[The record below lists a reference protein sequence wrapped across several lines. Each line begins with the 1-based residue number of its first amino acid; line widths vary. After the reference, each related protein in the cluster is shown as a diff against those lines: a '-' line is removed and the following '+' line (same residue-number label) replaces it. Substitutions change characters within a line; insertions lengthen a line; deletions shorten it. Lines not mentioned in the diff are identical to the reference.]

1 MPELVTY
8 LNQFMTDEIFV
19 TDIEI
24 MPDGF
29 KNSMSLLIAADYM
42 VVEKEA
48 GVFPENWQE
57 KWLSF
62 MEQQEIV
69 IEKKTKKSVKEV
81 DIKPHILAW
90 DFSMDAF
97 AVSICKGLSLGKIK
111 PKHMC
116 IAGAW
121 FGGFQALM
129 PLIGYYLGSLFAD
142 MVTRY
147 SHWVAFALLLAI
159 GGNMIKESLGEEENV
174 SNDMG
179 FKSMLL
185 LAIATSIDALAVGVS
200 LAFLKVAILPAV
212 LFIGCITFVCSAA
225 GVKIGSIFGDKYQS
239 KAELCGGIILI
250 LIGIKILLDGL
261 GIL

>member
-1 MPELVTY
+1 MKTRMRFVKCGSMKFIGHLDCMRFFQKAIRRAKLDVTYSKGYSPHQLMSFASPLGVGVTSDGEYIDVEFYSLPDLSMPELVTY

-97 AVSICKGLSLGKIK
+97 AEKNGENYGTLHCDYEGNSLFMRLTSGSETNIK
-111 PKHMC
+111 PELVM
-116 IAGAW
+116 
-121 FGGFQALM
+121 QAFYAFCESELE
-129 PLIGYYLGSLFAD
+129 P
-142 MVTRY
+142 Y
-147 SHWVAFALLLAI
+147 SYQIHRMQ
-159 GGNMIKESLGEEENV
+159 MIFKKKGE
-174 SNDMG
+174 
-179 FKSMLL
+179 
-185 LAIATSIDALAVGVS
+185 
-200 LAFLKVAILPAV
+200 
-212 LFIGCITFVCSAA
+212 
-225 GVKIGSIFGDKYQS
+225 
-239 KAELCGGIILI
+239 
-250 LIGIKILLDGL
+250 
-261 GIL
+261 

>member
-1 MPELVTY
+1 MKTRMRFVKCGSMKFIGHLDCMRFFQKAIRRAKLDVAYSKGYSPHQLMSFASPLGVGVTSDGEYIDVEFYSLPDLSLPDLVTH

-90 DFSMDAF
+90 DFSMDDF
-97 AVSICKGLSLGKIK
+97 AKKNGENYGTLHCDYEGNSLFMRLTSGSETNIK
-111 PKHMC
+111 PELVM
-116 IAGAW
+116 
-121 FGGFQALM
+121 QAFYAFCENELE
-129 PLIGYYLGSLFAD
+129 P
-142 MVTRY
+142 Y
-147 SHWVAFALLLAI
+147 SYQIHRMQ
-159 GGNMIKESLGEEENV
+159 MIFKKKGE
-174 SNDMG
+174 
-179 FKSMLL
+179 
-185 LAIATSIDALAVGVS
+185 
-200 LAFLKVAILPAV
+200 
-212 LFIGCITFVCSAA
+212 
-225 GVKIGSIFGDKYQS
+225 
-239 KAELCGGIILI
+239 
-250 LIGIKILLDGL
+250 
-261 GIL
+261 

>member
-1 MPELVTY
+1 MKTRMRFVKCGSMKFIGHLDCMRFFQKAIRRAKLDVAYSKGYSPHQLMSFASPLGVGVTSDGEYIDVEFYSLPDLSLPELVTY

-90 DFSMDAF
+90 DFSMDTF
-97 AVSICKGLSLGKIK
+97 AKKNGENYGTLHCDYEGNSLFMRLTSGSETNIK
-111 PKHMC
+111 PELVM
-116 IAGAW
+116 
-121 FGGFQALM
+121 QAFYAFCENELE
-129 PLIGYYLGSLFAD
+129 P
-142 MVTRY
+142 Y
-147 SHWVAFALLLAI
+147 SYQIHRMQ
-159 GGNMIKESLGEEENV
+159 MIFKKKGE
-174 SNDMG
+174 
-179 FKSMLL
+179 
-185 LAIATSIDALAVGVS
+185 
-200 LAFLKVAILPAV
+200 
-212 LFIGCITFVCSAA
+212 
-225 GVKIGSIFGDKYQS
+225 
-239 KAELCGGIILI
+239 
-250 LIGIKILLDGL
+250 
-261 GIL
+261 

>member
-1 MPELVTY
+1 MKTRMRFVKCGSMKFIGHLDCMRFFQKAIRRAKLDVAYSKGYSPHQLMSFASPLGVGVTSDGEYIDVEFYSLPDLSLPDLVTY

-48 GVFPENWQE
+48 GVFSGNWQE

-97 AVSICKGLSLGKIK
+97 AEKNGENYGTLHCDYEGNSLFMRLTSGSETNIK
-111 PKHMC
+111 PELVM
-116 IAGAW
+116 
-121 FGGFQALM
+121 QAFYAFCESELE
-129 PLIGYYLGSLFAD
+129 P
-142 MVTRY
+142 Y
-147 SHWVAFALLLAI
+147 SYQIHRMQ
-159 GGNMIKESLGEEENV
+159 MIFKKKGE
-174 SNDMG
+174 
-179 FKSMLL
+179 
-185 LAIATSIDALAVGVS
+185 
-200 LAFLKVAILPAV
+200 
-212 LFIGCITFVCSAA
+212 
-225 GVKIGSIFGDKYQS
+225 
-239 KAELCGGIILI
+239 
-250 LIGIKILLDGL
+250 
-261 GIL
+261 

>member
-1 MPELVTY
+1 MKTRMRFVKCGSMKFIGHLDCMRFFQKAIRRAKLDVAYSKGYSPHQLMSFASPLGVGVTSDGEYIDVEFYSLPDLSLPDLVTY

-81 DIKPHILAW
+81 YIKPHILAW
-90 DFSMDAF
+90 DFSMDDF
-97 AVSICKGLSLGKIK
+97 AKKNGENYGTLHCDYEGNSLFMRLTSGSETNIK
-111 PKHMC
+111 PELVM
-116 IAGAW
+116 
-121 FGGFQALM
+121 QAFYAFCENELE
-129 PLIGYYLGSLFAD
+129 P
-142 MVTRY
+142 Y
-147 SHWVAFALLLAI
+147 SYQIHRMQ
-159 GGNMIKESLGEEENV
+159 MIFKKKGE
-174 SNDMG
+174 
-179 FKSMLL
+179 
-185 LAIATSIDALAVGVS
+185 
-200 LAFLKVAILPAV
+200 
-212 LFIGCITFVCSAA
+212 
-225 GVKIGSIFGDKYQS
+225 
-239 KAELCGGIILI
+239 
-250 LIGIKILLDGL
+250 
-261 GIL
+261 

>member
-1 MPELVTY
+1 MKTRMRFVKCGSMKFIGHLDCMRFFQKAIRRAKLDVAYSKGYSPHQLMSFASPLGVGATSDGEYIDVEFYSLPDISLPELVAY

-90 DFSMDAF
+90 DFSLASF
-97 AVSICKGLSLGKIK
+97 AEKNGENYGTLHCDYEGNSLFMRLTSGSEANIK
-111 PKHMC
+111 PELVM
-116 IAGAW
+116 
-121 FGGFQALM
+121 QAFYAFCENELE
-129 PLIGYYLGSLFAD
+129 P
-142 MVTRY
+142 Y
-147 SHWVAFALLLAI
+147 SYQIHRMQIIF
-159 GGNMIKESLGEEENV
+159 KKKGE
-174 SNDMG
+174 
-179 FKSMLL
+179 
-185 LAIATSIDALAVGVS
+185 
-200 LAFLKVAILPAV
+200 
-212 LFIGCITFVCSAA
+212 
-225 GVKIGSIFGDKYQS
+225 
-239 KAELCGGIILI
+239 
-250 LIGIKILLDGL
+250 
-261 GIL
+261 

>member
-1 MPELVTY
+1 MKTRMRFVKCGSMKFIGHLDCMRFFQKAIRRAKLDVAYSKGYSPHQLMSFASPLGVGVTSDGEYIDVEFYSLPDLSLPELVTY

-48 GVFPENWQE
+48 GVFSENWQE

-90 DFSMDAF
+90 DFSMDTF
-97 AVSICKGLSLGKIK
+97 AKKNGENYGTLHCDYEGNSLFMRLTSGSETNIK
-111 PKHMC
+111 PELVM
-116 IAGAW
+116 
-121 FGGFQALM
+121 QAFYAFCENELE
-129 PLIGYYLGSLFAD
+129 P
-142 MVTRY
+142 Y
-147 SHWVAFALLLAI
+147 SYQIHRMQ
-159 GGNMIKESLGEEENV
+159 MIFKKKGE
-174 SNDMG
+174 
-179 FKSMLL
+179 
-185 LAIATSIDALAVGVS
+185 
-200 LAFLKVAILPAV
+200 
-212 LFIGCITFVCSAA
+212 
-225 GVKIGSIFGDKYQS
+225 
-239 KAELCGGIILI
+239 
-250 LIGIKILLDGL
+250 
-261 GIL
+261 

>member
-1 MPELVTY
+1 MKTRMRFTKTGTVKFIGHLDCMRFFQKALRRARLDVAYSQGYSPHQLMSFASPLGVGITSDGEYIDVEFYSLPDLSLPDLVTY

-90 DFSMDAF
+90 DFSMDDF
-97 AVSICKGLSLGKIK
+97 AKKNGENYGTLHCDYEGNSLFMRLTSGSETNIK
-111 PKHMC
+111 PELVM
-116 IAGAW
+116 
-121 FGGFQALM
+121 QAFYAFCENELE
-129 PLIGYYLGSLFAD
+129 P
-142 MVTRY
+142 Y
-147 SHWVAFALLLAI
+147 SYQIHRMQ
-159 GGNMIKESLGEEENV
+159 MIFKKKGE
-174 SNDMG
+174 
-179 FKSMLL
+179 
-185 LAIATSIDALAVGVS
+185 
-200 LAFLKVAILPAV
+200 
-212 LFIGCITFVCSAA
+212 
-225 GVKIGSIFGDKYQS
+225 
-239 KAELCGGIILI
+239 
-250 LIGIKILLDGL
+250 
-261 GIL
+261 

>member
-1 MPELVTY
+1 MKTRMRFVKCGSMKFIGHLDCMRFFQKAIRRAKLDVAYSKGYSPHQLMSFASPLGVGVTSDGEYIDVEFYSLPDLSLPDLVTY

-90 DFSMDAF
+90 DFSMDTF
-97 AVSICKGLSLGKIK
+97 AKKNGENYGTLHCDYEGNSLFMRLTSGSEKNIK
-111 PKHMC
+111 PELVM
-116 IAGAW
+116 
-121 FGGFQALM
+121 QAFYAFCENELE
-129 PLIGYYLGSLFAD
+129 P
-142 MVTRY
+142 Y
-147 SHWVAFALLLAI
+147 SYQIHRMQ
-159 GGNMIKESLGEEENV
+159 MIFKKKGE
-174 SNDMG
+174 
-179 FKSMLL
+179 
-185 LAIATSIDALAVGVS
+185 
-200 LAFLKVAILPAV
+200 
-212 LFIGCITFVCSAA
+212 
-225 GVKIGSIFGDKYQS
+225 
-239 KAELCGGIILI
+239 
-250 LIGIKILLDGL
+250 
-261 GIL
+261 

>member
-1 MPELVTY
+1 MKTRMRFVKCGSMKFIGHLDCMRFFQKAIRRAKLDVAYSKGYSPHQLMSFASPLGVGVTSDGEYIDVEFYSLPDLSLPDLVTY

-48 GVFPENWQE
+48 GVFSENWQE

-90 DFSMDAF
+90 DFSMDTF
-97 AVSICKGLSLGKIK
+97 AKKNGENYGTLHCDYEGNSLFMRLTSGSETNIK
-111 PKHMC
+111 PELVM
-116 IAGAW
+116 
-121 FGGFQALM
+121 QAFYAFCENELE
-129 PLIGYYLGSLFAD
+129 P
-142 MVTRY
+142 Y
-147 SHWVAFALLLAI
+147 SYQIHRMQ
-159 GGNMIKESLGEEENV
+159 MIFKKKGE
-174 SNDMG
+174 
-179 FKSMLL
+179 
-185 LAIATSIDALAVGVS
+185 
-200 LAFLKVAILPAV
+200 
-212 LFIGCITFVCSAA
+212 
-225 GVKIGSIFGDKYQS
+225 
-239 KAELCGGIILI
+239 
-250 LIGIKILLDGL
+250 
-261 GIL
+261 

>member
-1 MPELVTY
+1 MKTRMRFVKCGSMKFIGHLDCMRFFQKAIRRAKLDVAYSKGYSPHQLMSFASPLGVGVTSDGEYIDVEFYSLPDLSLPELVIY

-42 VVEKEA
+42 VVEKET

-90 DFSMDAF
+90 DFSLDAF
-97 AVSICKGLSLGKIK
+97 AGKNDENYGTLHCDYEGNSLFMRLTSGSETNIK
-111 PKHMC
+111 PELVM
-116 IAGAW
+116 
-121 FGGFQALM
+121 QAFYAFCEKELE
-129 PLIGYYLGSLFAD
+129 P
-142 MVTRY
+142 Y
-147 SHWVAFALLLAI
+147 SYQIHRLQMFF
-159 GGNMIKESLGEEENV
+159 KKKGE
-174 SNDMG
+174 
-179 FKSMLL
+179 
-185 LAIATSIDALAVGVS
+185 
-200 LAFLKVAILPAV
+200 
-212 LFIGCITFVCSAA
+212 
-225 GVKIGSIFGDKYQS
+225 
-239 KAELCGGIILI
+239 
-250 LIGIKILLDGL
+250 
-261 GIL
+261 

>member
-1 MPELVTY
+1 MKTRMRFVKCGSMKFIGHLDCMRFFQKAIRRAKLDVAYSKGYSPHQLMSFASPLGVGVTSDGEYIDVEFYSLPELSMPELVTY

-69 IEKKTKKSVKEV
+69 IEKKTKKCVKEV

-97 AVSICKGLSLGKIK
+97 AEKNGENYGTLHCDYEGNSLFMRLTSGSETNIK
-111 PKHMC
+111 PELVM
-116 IAGAW
+116 
-121 FGGFQALM
+121 QAFYAFCESKLE
-129 PLIGYYLGSLFAD
+129 P
-142 MVTRY
+142 Y
-147 SHWVAFALLLAI
+147 SYQIHRMQ
-159 GGNMIKESLGEEENV
+159 MIFKKKGE
-174 SNDMG
+174 
-179 FKSMLL
+179 
-185 LAIATSIDALAVGVS
+185 
-200 LAFLKVAILPAV
+200 
-212 LFIGCITFVCSAA
+212 
-225 GVKIGSIFGDKYQS
+225 
-239 KAELCGGIILI
+239 
-250 LIGIKILLDGL
+250 
-261 GIL
+261 

>member
-1 MPELVTY
+1 MKTRMRFVKCGSMKFIGHLDCMRFFQKAIRRAKLDVAYSKGYSPHQLMSFASPLGVGVTSDGEYIDVEFYSLPELSMPELVTY

-97 AVSICKGLSLGKIK
+97 AEKNGENYGTLHCDYEGNSLFMRLTSGSETNIK
-111 PKHMC
+111 PELVM
-116 IAGAW
+116 
-121 FGGFQALM
+121 QAFYAFCESVLE
-129 PLIGYYLGSLFAD
+129 P
-142 MVTRY
+142 Y
-147 SHWVAFALLLAI
+147 SYQIHRMQ
-159 GGNMIKESLGEEENV
+159 MIFKKKGE
-174 SNDMG
+174 
-179 FKSMLL
+179 
-185 LAIATSIDALAVGVS
+185 
-200 LAFLKVAILPAV
+200 
-212 LFIGCITFVCSAA
+212 
-225 GVKIGSIFGDKYQS
+225 
-239 KAELCGGIILI
+239 
-250 LIGIKILLDGL
+250 
-261 GIL
+261 

>member
-1 MPELVTY
+1 MKTRMRFVKCGSMKFIGHLDCMRFFQKAIRRAKLDVAYSKGYSPHQLMSFASPLGVGVTSDGEYIDVEFYSLPDLSLPDLVTY

-24 MPDGF
+24 MPAGF

-90 DFSMDAF
+90 DFSMDDF
-97 AVSICKGLSLGKIK
+97 AKKNGENYGTLHCDYEGNSLFMRLTSGSETNIK
-111 PKHMC
+111 PELVM
-116 IAGAW
+116 
-121 FGGFQALM
+121 QAFYAFCENELE
-129 PLIGYYLGSLFAD
+129 P
-142 MVTRY
+142 Y
-147 SHWVAFALLLAI
+147 SYQIHRMQ
-159 GGNMIKESLGEEENV
+159 MIFKKKGE
-174 SNDMG
+174 
-179 FKSMLL
+179 
-185 LAIATSIDALAVGVS
+185 
-200 LAFLKVAILPAV
+200 
-212 LFIGCITFVCSAA
+212 
-225 GVKIGSIFGDKYQS
+225 
-239 KAELCGGIILI
+239 
-250 LIGIKILLDGL
+250 
-261 GIL
+261 